1 MDWYLKVLKNYVGFR
16 GRARRK
22 EYWMFILVNI
32 IYTIIDSITDANNEL
47 IKSINTMAYKNLMYA
62 KACLESW
69 IFFLILLAVIGIVF
83 LLANLLMNRKP
94 KSYNK

>member
-32 IYTIIDSITDANNEL
+32 IFTFVRNNGENGRNDRQGT
-47 IKSINTMAYKNLMYA
+47 SAGRHA
-62 KACLESW
+62 
-69 IFFLILLAVIGIVF
+69 G
-83 LLANLLMNRKP
+83 KP
-94 KSYNK
+94 GSGTVR